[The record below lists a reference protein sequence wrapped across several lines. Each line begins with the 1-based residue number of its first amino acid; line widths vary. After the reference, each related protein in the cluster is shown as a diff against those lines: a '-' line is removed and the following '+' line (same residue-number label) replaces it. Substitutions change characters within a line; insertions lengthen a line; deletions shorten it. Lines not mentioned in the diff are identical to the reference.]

1 MRTLTCA
8 AASGGSDTSS
18 TDKGL
23 ANRRHTAAR
32 MVFVFV
38 MLPHILSVIISK
50 PVPPANRRKKAKPA
64 AFRSARWFAPD
75 DLVSFGH
82 RARAKQLGWS
92 DDDFGKPVIAII
104 NTWSELNTC
113 HGHFPERANDIKRGV
128 WQAGGV
134 PVELPAMSLGEQLM
148 KPSAMMYRNFLAMET
163 EELLRAYPVDGAV
176 LMGGCDK
183 TTPGVLMGAVSVNLP
198 CVYMPAGA
206 MMRGHFRA
214 KTLGSGTDVWKY
226 WDDKRA
232 GLLPPGQWR
241 EIEFGIARTAGTC
254 MTMGTAATMMI
265 AAEAL
270 GFSLPGAA
278 SLPAVDAEHRRMAR
292 ASGIRAVE
300 ITKAGYKPSDFVCA
314 DSFDNAIIAVMAAG
328 GSTNAVIHLIALA
341 RRCGI
346 SLPLSRF
353 EQLAAKTPVIADL
366 KPSGRYVMEDLHRA
380 GGILAL
386 LNRIAPLLH
395 KTAKTVNG
403 KTLAANI
410 RGAKSYDDNVI
421 RLLKNPLAES
431 GGLRILRGSLAPDG
445 CVIKPAA
452 AEKRLH
458 KHRGRAVV
466 FDNIADLRRRINMP
480 SLQVDADS
488 VLVLKNAGPVGGPG
502 MPEWGQLPIPQKLL
516 KRGIRD
522 MVRIS
527 DARMSGTSYGACVL
541 HVAPE
546 AAAGGAIGLVQ
557 NGDIISMDIA
567 KGRLDLCVAKSE
579 LARRAKLG
587 KAKKHANKSMQK
599 PQSAY
604 ARLYAEN
611 VMQANEGCD
620 FAFASRA
627 FGESAEPYI

>member
-1 MRTLTCA
+1 MPQTKKQRHTTKTA
-8 AASGGSDTSS
+8 AA
-18 TDKGL
+18 KL
-23 ANRRHTAAR
+23 
-32 MVFVFV
+32 
-38 MLPHILSVIISK
+38 
-50 PVPPANRRKKAKPA
+50 
-64 AFRSARWFAPD
+64 RSARWFAPD

-82 RARAKQLGWS
+82 RARVKQLGWS

-113 HGHFPERANDIKRGV
+113 HGHFPERAADIKRGV

-183 TTPGVLMGAVSVNLP
+183 TTPGVLMGAISINLP
-198 CVYMPAGA
+198 CVYVPAGA
-206 MMRGHFRA
+206 MMRGHYRA
-214 KTLGSGTDVWKY
+214 KTLASGTDVWKY

-232 GLLPPGQWR
+232 GLLPKQQWR

-265 AAEAL
+265 AAESL

-278 SLPAVDAEHRRMAR
+278 SLPAVDSDHRRMAR
-292 ASGIRAVE
+292 AAGMRAVE
-300 ITKAGYKPSDFVCA
+300 VVRAGYKPSDFLSA
-314 DSFDNAIIAVMAAG
+314 DSFDNAITAVMAAG
-328 GSTNAVIHLIALA
+328 GSTNAVIHLTALA

-346 SLPLSRF
+346 DLPLARF
-353 EQLAAKTPVIADL
+353 EQLAAQTPVIADL
-366 KPSGRYVMEDLHRA
+366 KPSGQFVMEDLHRS

-386 LNRIAPLLH
+386 LNRIRPLL
-395 KTAKTVNG
+395 KTKAKTING

-410 RGAKSYDDNVI
+410 RGAKSYDDKVI
-421 RLLKNPLAES
+421 RPLDNPLAAS

-466 FDNIADLRRRINMP
+466 FNNIADMRRRINSP

-488 VLVLKNAGPVGGPG
+488 VLVLQNAGPIGGPG
-502 MPEWGQLPIPQKLL
+502 MPEWGQMPIPQKLL

-541 HVAPE
+541 HTAPE
-546 AAAGGAIGLVQ
+546 AAIGGAIGLVQ
-557 NGDIISMDIA
+557 NGDMIAMDIA
-567 KGRLDLCVAKSE
+567 AGKLDLLVSKTE
-579 LARRAKLG
+579 LAQRAKQKAQ
-587 KAKKHANKSMQK
+587 KAKAQK
-599 PQSAY
+599 PKPPMSAY
-604 ARLYAEN
+604 THLYVSH
-611 VMQANEGCD
+611 VMQANKGCD
-620 FAFASRA
+620 FDFASQT
-627 FGESAEPYI
+627 FGTAAEPYI

>member
-1 MRTLTCA
+1 MLDNGLLAYRC
-8 AASGGSDTSS
+8 
-18 TDKGL
+18 DKIKAMSRVPKKKTK
-23 ANRRHTAAR
+23 ANA
-32 MVFVFV
+32 
-38 MLPHILSVIISK
+38 L
-50 PVPPANRRKKAKPA
+50 
-64 AFRSARWFAPD
+64 RSARWFAPD

-82 RARAKQLGWS
+82 RARAKQLGWR

-113 HGHFPERANDIKRGV
+113 HGHFPERVGDIKRGV

-198 CVYMPAGA
+198 CVYVPAGA

-232 GLLPPGQWR
+232 GLLPPTQWR

-270 GFSLPGAA
+270 GLSLPGAS
-278 SLPAVDAEHRRMAR
+278 SLPAVDADHRRMAR
-292 ASGIRAVE
+292 AAGIRAVE
-300 ITKAGYKPSDFVCA
+300 VARIGYKPSDILSP
-314 DSFDNAIIAVMAAG
+314 DSFDNAITAVMAAG
-328 GSTNAVIHLIALA
+328 GSTNAVIHLTALA
-341 RRCGI
+341 RRCGFD
-346 SLPLSRF
+346 LPLLRF
-353 EQLAAKTPVIADL
+353 EQLATKTPIIANL
-366 KPSGRYVMEDLHRA
+366 KPAGDYVMEDLHRA

-386 LNRIAPLLH
+386 LNRINFLLH
-395 KTAKTVNG
+395 KNAKTING
-403 KTLAANI
+403 KTIGINI
-410 RGAKSYDDNVI
+410 RAAKSYDDDII
-421 RLLKNPLAES
+421 RKTKNPLAES
-431 GGLRILRGSLAPDG
+431 GGLRILRGTLAPDG

-452 AEKRLH
+452 AEARLH
-458 KHRGRAVV
+458 KHEGRAVV
-466 FDNIADLRRRINMP
+466 FADIADMRSRINSP
-480 SLQVDADS
+480 SLQVDGDS
-488 VLVLKNAGPVGGPG
+488 VLVLQNAGPVGGPG

-516 KRGIRD
+516 QKGIRD

-546 AAAGGAIGLVQ
+546 AAVGGAIGLVK
-557 NGDIISMDIA
+557 NGDIISMDIE
-567 KGRLDLCVAKSE
+567 KGRLDLRVAKSE
-579 LARRAKLG
+579 LARRAKDKKREKNANRSVQ
-587 KAKKHANKSMQK
+587 KA
-599 PQSAY
+599 QSAY
-604 ARLYAEN
+604 TRLYTEN

-620 FAFASRA
+620 FGFASCG
-627 FGESAEPYI
+627 FGAAAEPYI